1 MCLEKAEDKIIYE
14 TWATFKEFQTKN
26 KSPYTNV
33 YDFFYDF
40 FYDFI
45 KSFLSISALESEIL
59 NPMPSINSDSGREN
73 YFGSGRIRISNRA
86 L

>member
-33 YDFFYDF
+33 YDFFNDF
-40 FYDFI
+40 L